1 MCTLFFFSIG
11 VFPYDACEIHMAA
24 CMGDRPTEYRMVAST
39 ALALKFVY
47 GPLPNPHYSY
57 ILVL

>member
-1 MCTLFFFSIG
+1 MMLT
-11 VFPYDACEIHMAA
+11 EIHMAA
-24 CMGDRPTEYRMVAST
+24 CMGDGSTKYRMVTSK

-47 GPLPNPHYSY
+47 GPLPNPHYFY

>member
-1 MCTLFFFSIG
+1 MCTLFFLSGCFHMML
-11 VFPYDACEIHMAA
+11 AEIHMAA